1 MSWSELLMELTA
13 KTTYVWL
20 FSLGQLSWHLDDCPS
35 ENNCTYT
42 VFAAISNLLHLD
54 VYLCLGFIVNTFY
67 DIFLHPR
74 PSVHFFIL
82 LSMLFVCLCVYV
94 LYRCTWYL
102 IDVAEP

>member
-1 MSWSELLMELTA
+1 MELTA
-13 KTTYVWL
+13 KTAYVWL
-20 FSLGQLSWHLDDCPS
+20 FSQGQLLRRRDTCPS
-35 ENNCTYT
+35 KNNCTYT

-54 VYLCLGFIVNTFY
+54 VYLCPCSIVNTFY
-67 DIFLHPR
+67 YIFLHPR